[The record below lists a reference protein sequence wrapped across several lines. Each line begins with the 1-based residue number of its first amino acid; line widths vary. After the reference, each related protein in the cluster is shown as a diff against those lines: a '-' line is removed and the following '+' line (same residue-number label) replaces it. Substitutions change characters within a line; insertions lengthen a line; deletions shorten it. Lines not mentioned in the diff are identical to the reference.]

1 MQQNLNKSHY
11 NMIEQ
16 QVRPSEVLEP
26 RVLEALKAV
35 AREKFVSEDLIPL
48 AYADTE
54 LPIGYGQTMLSPVIE
69 GRMLQ
74 AIDVQPT
81 EGVLE
86 IGTGSGYFT
95 ALLAQL
101 ARQVDTVEI
110 ITELSE
116 QAQQKLKGI
125 ENIHFHIGDASQGWD
140 LEDRID
146 VIIATAA
153 FVTVP
158 DRYKQ
163 ALQVGGRMLAAV
175 GTAPMMEMQLIQRI
189 SEREWQIEA
198 VFETVIPPMI
208 NAEPKAEF
216 RF

>member
-1 MQQNLNKSHY
+1 
-11 NMIEQ
+11 MIEQ

-26 RVLEALKAV
+26 RVLAALKAV

-48 AYADTE
+48 SYADTE

-81 EGVLE
+81 EDVLE

-110 ITELSE
+110 IAELSE

-125 ENIHFHIGDASQGWD
+125 ENIYFHIGDASQGWD

-175 GTAPMMEMQLIQRI
+175 GTAPVMEMQLIQRT
-189 SEREWQIEA
+189 SEREWQIET

>member
-1 MQQNLNKSHY
+1 MEQNLNKSHY

-16 QVRPSEVLEP
+16 QVRPSDVLEP
-26 RVLEALKAV
+26 RVLAALKAV
-35 AREKFVSEDLIPL
+35 AREKFVSEDLKAL

-69 GRMLQ
+69 GRILQ
-74 AIDVQPT
+74 ALNIQP
-81 EGVLE
+81 EENVLE

-101 ARQVDTVEI
+101 ARQVNTVEI
-110 ITELSE
+110 IAELSE
-116 QAQQKLKGI
+116 QAQHKLCGVD
-125 ENIHFHIGDASQGWD
+125 NIVFDVGDASQGWD
-140 LEDRID
+140 LADRVD

-153 FVTVP
+153 FVMIP

-163 ALQVGGRMLAAV
+163 ALQVGGRMLAVV
-175 GTAPMMEMQLIQRI
+175 GTSPAMEAQMIYRE
-189 SEREWQIEA
+189 SEREWQTETQ
-198 VFETVIPPMI
+198 FETVIPPMI

-216 RF
+216 SF

>member
-1 MQQNLNKSHY
+1 
-11 NMIEQ
+11 MIEQ

-26 RVLEALKAV
+26 RVLAALKAV

-48 AYADTE
+48 SYADTE

-74 AIDVQPT
+74 AIDVQST
-81 EGVLE
+81 EDVLE

-110 ITELSE
+110 IAELSE
-116 QAQQKLKGI
+116 QAQQKLKGV
-125 ENIHFHIGDASQGWD
+125 ENIHFYIGDASQGWD

-163 ALQVGGRMLAAV
+163 ALQVGGRMLVAV
-175 GTAPMMEMQLIQRI
+175 GTAPMMEMQLIQRT
-189 SEREWQIEA
+189 SEREWQIET

-208 NAEPKAEF
+208 NAEPKAGF

>member
-1 MQQNLNKSHY
+1 
-11 NMIEQ
+11 MIEQ

-26 RVLEALKAV
+26 RVLAALKAV

-48 AYADTE
+48 SYADTE
-54 LPIGYGQTMLSPVIE
+54 LPIGYGQTMLPPVIE

-81 EGVLE
+81 EDVLE

-110 ITELSE
+110 IAELSE

-125 ENIHFHIGDASQGWD
+125 ENIYFHIGDASQGWD

-175 GTAPMMEMQLIQRI
+175 GTAPVMEMQLIQRT
-189 SEREWQIEA
+189 SEREWQIET